1 MSNESKDAIARVY
14 DRSGELIADVHSMDL
29 VHELEGHAWYVVE
42 MVENK
47 VVA

>member
-1 MSNESKDAIARVY
+1 MAERQKDAIARVY

-29 VHELEGHAWYVVE
+29 VRELEGHAWYEIE